1 MRTGSTS
8 ADGVFTLE
16 EAECLADCGR
26 APCLQVNHRFFGDV
40 TNEAF
45 DRLTEDLA
53 AGRLS
58 DEVPRHGTL
67 VRIRRSG
74 GLALAQASP
83 DSTTVSLGGKREAQG
98 SAQEGSGGS

>member
-1 MRTGSTS
+1 MPRSTS
-8 ADGVFTLE
+8 ACGPARRSADGTFTLE

-45 DRLTEDLA
+45 DRLIEDLA

-58 DEVPRHGTL
+58 DDVPRHGTL
-67 VRIRRSG
+67 VRIRRTG
-74 GLALAQASP
+74 GLALAPAS
-83 DSTTVSLGGKREAQG
+83 QG
-98 SAQEGSGGS
+98 ATKEGSGGS